1 MREHLLLLRAEQEQR
16 ELERYRLSD
25 EEILG
30 AVKLLASQ
38 QIAPSSLQ
46 AGEDDGLDP
55 RHLAT
60 LVREI
65 KARFGVSITLSLGE
79 WPRGDYELWREA
91 GADRYLLKIESSDK
105 ELYESLH
112 AHRSYENRLRCLE
125 DLRSLGYQVGC
136 GCMVGIRGQTLRHLA
151 QDIQFFARNDFDMI
165 GIGPFIPH
173 PRTPLRGEQKGG
185 VAMTLK
191 AVALTRIVTRN
202 SHLPATTALGSMEQD
217 FRIQGLKAGAN
228 VLMPNFTP
236 VRAKKL
242 YEIYPGKRCINEP
255 TGACAFCMEG
265 LAASIDRH
273 IDYSTGDSL
282 KRPRALAPAARQA
295 PPGRGAC
302 RHSLTFPPPAPMLEG
317 NNAEQG
323 GIMKRIVGVLA
334 LILFAACGAAFSAD
348 KASIVYIEGDVTMNG
363 SPAAVG
369 DDVQPG
375 AVLTT
380 ARDSVCQVVFNTK
393 NIVHMAA
400 GTTLRFDEK
409 VLSRGATLQKGAVAM
424 VLRNLIFIA
433 ATRAT
438 RCASRSRPR
447 RRLPG
452 SAGRASSSPWK
463 TTTTPTSAPA
473 TA

>member
-1 MREHLLLLRAEQEQR
+1 MSARDIGTIITRVERSSRPALADIEDLLGREDPREVEMIYAAADRIRRQYVGDGILLRGLVEFSNYCVNTCFYCGLNRNNR

-38 QIAPSSLQ
+38 QIRTVVLQ

-55 RHLAT
+55 RGLAA

-65 KARFGVSITLSLGE
+65 KARFGVAITLSLGE
-79 WPRGDYELWREA
+79 WPRGDYKLWREA

-112 AHRSYENRLRCLE
+112 AHRSYENRVRCLE

-151 QDIQFFARNDFDMI
+151 RDIQFFARNDFDMI

-282 KRPRALAPAARQA
+282 KRQRALAPA
-295 PPGRGAC
+295 
-302 RHSLTFPPPAPMLEG
+302 
-317 NNAEQG
+317 
-323 GIMKRIVGVLA
+323 
-334 LILFAACGAAFSAD
+334 
-348 KASIVYIEGDVTMNG
+348 
-363 SPAAVG
+363 
-369 DDVQPG
+369 
-375 AVLTT
+375 
-380 ARDSVCQVVFNTK
+380 
-393 NIVHMAA
+393 
-400 GTTLRFDEK
+400 
-409 VLSRGATLQKGAVAM
+409 
-424 VLRNLIFIA
+424 
-433 ATRAT
+433 
-438 RCASRSRPR
+438 
-447 RRLPG
+447 G
-452 SAGRASSSPWK
+452 SAGAQ
-463 TTTTPTSAPA
+463 AAEPA
-473 TA
+473 ATL